1 MLQCSSLTMRSTHGA
16 LFAIGQDVL
25 ELTLDNE
32 RNRIARLELLL
43 SMAGLSVGTCSA
55 VSGFF
60 GMNLLSG
67 VESTAGLFVFVTGIS
82 ILLTGSLFVTC
93 WRQFRSISRRQ
104 RDRLMDVDALK
115 NVLAQL
121 DLVAL
126 LLRNRPPLPTD
137 AKAMRDEV
145 RSLLSR
151 SAIRMNSRELAVLC
165 NLLRQQQA
173 AQSGGLD
180 ILAAM

>member
-1 MLQCSSLTMRSTHGA
+1 M
-16 LFAIGQDVL
+16 L

-43 SMAGLSVGTCSA
+43 SMAGLSIGTCSA

-67 VESTAGLFVFVTGIS
+67 LESAAHLFVFVTGVS
-82 ILLTGSLFVTC
+82 ILLTGSLFITC

-115 NVLAQL
+115 NVLGQL
-121 DLVAL
+121 DLVSL
-126 LLRNRPPLPTD
+126 LLRTQPPLPTD
-137 AKAMRDEV
+137 PKHMRAELRD
-145 RSLLSR
+145 LLAR
-151 SAIRMNSRELAVLC
+151 SAIRMNSREVAVLC
-165 NLLRQQQA
+165 QLLLNSQA
-173 AQSGGLD
+173 ARASQ
-180 ILAAM
+180 AAA

>member
-1 MLQCSSLTMRSTHGA
+1 MR
-16 LFAIGQDVL
+16 QDVL

-43 SMAGLSVGTCSA
+43 SMVGLSVGTCSA

-60 GMNLLSG
+60 GMNLVSG
-67 VESTAGLFVFVTGIS
+67 VESTAGLFMFVTGVS

-115 NVLAQL
+115 NVLGQL

-137 AKAMRDEV
+137 AKSMREEV
-145 RSLLSR
+145 QSLLNR
-151 SAIRMNSRELAVLC
+151 SAIRMNNRELSVLC
-165 NLLRQQQA
+165 NLLRQTRTADPTQPA
-173 AQSGGLD
+173 SA
-180 ILAAM
+180 